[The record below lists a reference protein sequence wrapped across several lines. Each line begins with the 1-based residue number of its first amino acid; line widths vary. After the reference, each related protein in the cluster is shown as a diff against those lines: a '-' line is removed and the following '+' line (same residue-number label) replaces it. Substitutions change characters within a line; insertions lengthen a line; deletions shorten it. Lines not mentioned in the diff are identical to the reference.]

1 MNKLFPEAV
10 TKFSLGVVLVGALL
24 FLPAGTLHYPN
35 GWLLMA
41 ILFLPMFAAG
51 LVMLAKN
58 PALLRSR
65 LDAKEK
71 EAEQKAVV
79 ALSGAMFLGGFITA
93 GLDFRFGWSRMPFA
107 VSVTGAVLFL
117 LSYVLYA
124 EVLRENVWL
133 SRTSGVQQ
141 GQTVVDTG
149 LYGIVRHPMYA
160 ATVVL
165 FLSMPLVL
173 GSWPALV
180 IFLLYPA
187 IIAKRIRSE
196 EAVLAKELAG
206 YEAYRQKVRWR
217 MIPLIW

>member
-1 MNKLFPEAV
+1 MNKLFLEAV

-93 GLDFRFGWSRMPFA
+93 GLD
-107 VSVTGAVLFL
+107 L
-117 LSYVLYA
+117 L
-124 EVLRENVWL
+124 
-133 SRTSGVQQ
+133 
-141 GQTVVDTG
+141 
-149 LYGIVRHPMYA
+149 
-160 ATVVL
+160 
-165 FLSMPLVL
+165 
-173 GSWPALV
+173 
-180 IFLLYPA
+180 
-187 IIAKRIRSE
+187 
-196 EAVLAKELAG
+196 
-206 YEAYRQKVRWR
+206 
-217 MIPLIW
+217 